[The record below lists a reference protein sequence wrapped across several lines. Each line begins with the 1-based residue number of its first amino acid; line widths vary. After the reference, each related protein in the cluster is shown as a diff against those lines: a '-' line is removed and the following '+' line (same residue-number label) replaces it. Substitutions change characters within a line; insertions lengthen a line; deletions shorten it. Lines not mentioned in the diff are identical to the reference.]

1 MKKLLPL
8 LLLLLL
14 SGCGALSPKVD
25 IDTPTTIKPPV
36 QPAAAPTNGAIFQTA
51 SYRPL
56 FEDRRA
62 RYVGDVLIIQLN
74 EKLNASKKG
83 ASTAAREGEVGIDIP
98 IIAGFP
104 GKSFQHGQV
113 SANTENTFDGKG
125 STESSNVFT
134 GTIAVTVVDVLP
146 NGNLLVGGEKQIG
159 IEHNTETLRFTGV
172 VDPRTIQT
180 GNVVSSTQVAD
191 ARIDYRSAGYIGE
204 AQVMGWLARF
214 FLSFMPF

>member
-8 LLLLLL
+8 VFLLLT
-14 SGCGALSPKVD
+14 GCGLLSPKVD
-25 IDTPTTIKPPV
+25 IETPTTTKPLMERTPM
-36 QPAAAPTNGAIFQTA
+36 PTNGAIYQSV

-62 RYVGDVLIIQLN
+62 RYVGDLLIVQLN

-83 ASTAAREGEVGIDIP
+83 ASTAERSGNVGVDIP
-98 IIAGFP
+98 IIQGFP
-104 GKSFQHGQV
+104 GKTFQHGQI
-113 SANTENTFDGKG
+113 SAQTDNNFDGKG
-125 STESSNVFT
+125 TTESSNLFT
-134 GTIAVTVVDVLP
+134 GTITVTVIDVLP

-159 IEHNTETLRFTGV
+159 IEQNTETLRFTGV
-172 VDPRTIQT
+172 VDPRTIQF
-180 GNVVSSTQVAD
+180 GNVVSSTQIAD